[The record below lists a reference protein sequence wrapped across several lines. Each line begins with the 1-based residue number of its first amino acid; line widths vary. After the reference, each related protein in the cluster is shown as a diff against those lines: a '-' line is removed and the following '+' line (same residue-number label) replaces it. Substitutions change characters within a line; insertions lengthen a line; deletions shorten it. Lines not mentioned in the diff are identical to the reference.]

1 MPKKEIK
8 TKSKIM
14 RMTEQEAQE
23 LDDLLSKTD
32 LNFSQLVRKSI
43 TDLKN
48 ELDENK
54 GYVHNKVKTMVKPSK
69 VDREV
74 LLELGRVG
82 NNINQIAKSL
92 NILKKQ
98 NNEVEY
104 FQCLLV
110 LKEMRTDLQ
119 NVVVQLPKKNKND
132 D

>member
-1 MPKKEIK
+1 
-8 TKSKIM
+8 M
-14 RMTEQEAQE
+14 RMTETEAKE
-23 LDDLLSKTD
+23 LDELLSRTD
-32 LNFSQLVRKSI
+32 LNFSQFVRKGI

-54 GYVHNKVKTMVKPSK
+54 GYVQDKIKTVVKPSK

-82 NNINQIAKSL
+82 NNINQIARSL

-98 NNEVEY
+98 NNEVDY

-119 NVVVQLPKKNKND
+119 AVVVQLPKKNKK
-132 D
+132 